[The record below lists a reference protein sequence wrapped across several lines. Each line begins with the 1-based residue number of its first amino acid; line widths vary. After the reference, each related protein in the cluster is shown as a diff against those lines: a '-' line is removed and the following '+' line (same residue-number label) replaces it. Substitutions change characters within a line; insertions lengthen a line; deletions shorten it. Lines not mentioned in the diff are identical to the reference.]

1 MTNCCNSY
9 GQCTQGKDCPARGC
23 SQSKGRDNEALWIK
37 TVSTPPQYLPR
48 VNAPYDWFDDF
59 CEYAKTTL
67 LPVTLGIALG
77 GALVACFLLGFNP
90 LGN

>member
-1 MTNCCNSY
+1 MNCCNSY
-9 GQCTQGKDCPARGC
+9 GQCTQGADCAARGC

-37 TVSTPPQYLPR
+37 TVSTPPMGY
-48 VNAPYDWFDDF
+48 FEDF